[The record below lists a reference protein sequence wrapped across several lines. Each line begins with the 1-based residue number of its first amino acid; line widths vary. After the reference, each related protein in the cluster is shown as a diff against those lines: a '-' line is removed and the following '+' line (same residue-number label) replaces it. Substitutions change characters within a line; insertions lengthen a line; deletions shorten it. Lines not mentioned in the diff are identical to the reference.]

1 MGLSYKF
8 KAAVA
13 SAVDLTSISVNADAA
28 PVSTPRQGGFTL
40 RNRVNFANVATAN
53 KTTFTMATQSSASSH
68 QASLFYVLEVP
79 NRTLVK
85 RVNAFAVESQAIP
98 AHTLTASTFSS
109 AGASFLKSAILGINA
124 VVWSKP
130 SSGTRTA
137 ASHLDILSAATHG
150 MTAGA
155 YFGNVALQ
163 NASNSAAF
171 EASQVEKVDAS
182 MTEPHFGAVQTQEAV
197 ASMQG
202 PQGLYFPHGGYVT
215 MALGPYNVATGSA
228 GSSTDNSATA
238 TLAGVWEFIGDCLYV
253 PE

>member
-28 PVSTPRQGGFTL
+28 PVSTARQGGFTL
-40 RNRVNFANVATAN
+40 RNRVNFANVATAS

-85 RVNAFAVESQAIP
+85 RVNVFAVESQTIP
-98 AHTLTASTFSS
+98 GHALTASTFSS
-109 AGASFLKSAILGINA
+109 AGASFLKSAVLGLNA
-124 VVWSKP
+124 VVWSKKT
-130 SSGTRTA
+130 SRTA
-137 ASHLDILSAATHG
+137 ASHLDILSAGTHG
-150 MTAGA
+150 NTAGG
-155 YFGNVALQ
+155 YFGNIALQ
-163 NASNSAAF
+163 NGSNSANF
-171 EASQVEKVDAS
+171 EANQVEKVDNS
-182 MTEPHFGAVQTQEAV
+182 MTEPHYGAVQTQEAV
-197 ASMQG
+197 ASAQQ
-202 PQGLYFPHGGYVT
+202 PLGLYFPHGGYVT
-215 MALGPYNVATGSA
+215 MALGPYNTATGSA

-238 TLAGVWEFIGDCLYV
+238 TLSGVWEFIGDCLYV